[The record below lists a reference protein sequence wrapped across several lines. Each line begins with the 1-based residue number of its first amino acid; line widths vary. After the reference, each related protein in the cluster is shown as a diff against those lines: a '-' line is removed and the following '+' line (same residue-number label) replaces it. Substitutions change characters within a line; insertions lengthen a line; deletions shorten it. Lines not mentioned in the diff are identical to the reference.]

1 LINAARNTG
10 GSIGARVPV
19 ERPISG
25 HAAPGRYFTAHGS
38 SLIQAQKQA
47 IQWIGQQVQAQSSFL
62 AYMDTFWVLTL
73 ISLVAI
79 AIALALRK
87 SRWGAPSPWAIEAD
101 RFGMLVRWESM
112 P

>member
-1 LINAARNTG
+1 VAR
-10 GSIGARVPV
+10 SA
-19 ERPISG
+19 
-25 HAAPGRYFTAHGS
+25 HAFPSSVQYQDTLHQVTSYFTAHGS